1 MFEEWPK
8 TIAWEPAFQ
17 RSLKN
22 CSKEI
27 REEPGYIAVLAE
39 KQQQQ
44 QHIVECQKITN
55 HTQKN
60 AQASQI
66 LVPFYLW
73 KDARVLLTDIIPLV
87 YILTIKDQQHVFLH
101 LNSSQGTL
109 LGVVTVADGLIV
121 GNVCLCLLKWQ
132 VTFLWGWA
140 QILFQVSEVG

>member
-8 TIAWEPAFQ
+8 TIAWESAFQ

-44 QHIVECQKITN
+44 HIVECQKITN
-55 HTQKN
+55 HTQKKP
-60 AQASQI
+60 QASQI

-73 KDARVLLTDIIPLV
+73 KDASVLLTEIIPSM
-87 YILTIKDQQHVFLH
+87 YILTTKDQKHVFLH

-109 LGVVTVADGLIV
+109 LGVVTVADGLMV
-121 GNVCLCLLKWQ
+121 GSVCLCLLKWQ
-132 VTFLWGWA
+132 VAFLWGWA